1 MKLTGSAAHAAE
13 LLERLAAVDR
23 SRGDGPEGGVSA
35 AAETGRR
42 VVSGL
47 ALPCVVGGV
56 TTALVTV
63 LRAVRKVARLAPA
76 HFPPVAKALD
86 FAEDRLGSIALTRPE
101 SAIAGAATE

>member
-1 MKLTGSAAHAAE
+1 MLRNCSSA
-13 LLERLAAVDR
+13 LLL
-23 SRGDGPEGGVSA
+23 STA
-35 AAETGRR
+35 AAETGLR
-42 VVSGL
+42 VASGR
-47 ALPCVVGGV
+47 ALSCVVGGV

-86 FAEDRLGSIALTRPE
+86 FAEDRLGSIARTRPE